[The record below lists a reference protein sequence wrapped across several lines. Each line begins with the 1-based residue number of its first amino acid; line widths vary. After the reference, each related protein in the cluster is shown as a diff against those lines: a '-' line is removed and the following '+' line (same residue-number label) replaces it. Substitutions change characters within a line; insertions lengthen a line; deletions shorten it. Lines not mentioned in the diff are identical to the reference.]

1 MPKLGVRA
9 YLAALPA
16 VIKERHK
23 SEQYQSYIADC
34 LQSISRNVA
43 PIGRGEYIAK
53 RWVDVSDPKPEETR
67 TPEEIIAYMKQKI
80 ASA

>member
-1 MPKLGVRA
+1 M
-9 YLAALPA
+9 LAALPA
-16 VIKERHK
+16 VI
-23 SEQYQSYIADC
+23 SEQRRREKYRSYLADC

-53 RWVDVSDPKPEETR
+53 RWADISDPKPEETR
-67 TPEEIIAYMKQKI
+67 TPEEIIAHMKQKI